1 MRQNIEDVSY
11 NEEKVLK
18 FKGCTVLFNTVHLYG
33 KGGSILMGK
42 YTTFF
47 RTFILI
53 IIIEGI
59 FNIFCLGQDTTVEMI
74 ITIGADIL
82 FAGCMGVVS
91 MYLLKSTQRELPL
104 DTARDIMRSFSYE
117 MDEDTDSITM
127 RLPMYRSFFMGEIS
141 YNKTTG
147 ILTVPYFMQ
156 RKI

>member
-1 MRQNIEDVSY
+1 MS
-11 NEEKVLK
+11 
-18 FKGCTVLFNTVHLYG
+18 
-33 KGGSILMGK
+33 K
-42 YTTFF
+42 YKIFF
-47 RTFILI
+47 RTFIFF

-117 MDEDTDSITM
+117 MDEDADSITM

-147 ILTVPYFMQ
+147 ILTAPYFLQ

>member
-18 FKGCTVLFNTVHLYG
+18 FKGCTVFFNTVHLYG

-47 RTFILI
+47 RTFILM

-91 MYLLKSTQRELPL
+91 MYLLKSTQREMPL

-117 MDEDTDSITM
+117 VDEDTDSITM

>member
-1 MRQNIEDVSY
+1 MELCIKKVSKVY
-11 NEEKVLK
+11 NSRGVTPILK
-18 FKGCTVLFNTVHLYG
+18 LCLYG
-33 KGGSILMGK
+33 EILMSK
-42 YTTFF
+42 YKIFF
-47 RTFILI
+47 RTFIFF

-104 DTARDIMRSFSYE
+104 DTARDIMRLFPYE
-117 MDEDTDSITM
+117 MDEDADCITI
-127 RLPMYRSFFMGEIS
+127 RLPMYQRFFMEAIS
-141 YNKTTG
+141 YNKNTG
-147 ILTVPYFMQ
+147 ILTAPYFLQ

>member
-18 FKGCTVLFNTVHLYG
+18 FKGCTVFFNTVHLYG

-117 MDEDTDSITM
+117 VDEDTDSITM
-127 RLPMYRSFFMGEIS
+127 RLPTYRSFFMGEIS

>member
-1 MRQNIEDVSY
+1 MSKY
-11 NEEKVLK
+11 KV
-18 FKGCTVLFNTVHLYG
+18 
-33 KGGSILMGK
+33 
-42 YTTFF
+42 FF
-47 RTFILI
+47 RTFIFF
-53 IIIEGI
+53 IIIERI

>member
-18 FKGCTVLFNTVHLYG
+18 FKGCTVFFNTVHLYG

-117 MDEDTDSITM
+117 VDEDTDSITM

>member
-1 MRQNIEDVSY
+1 MELCIKKVSKVY
-11 NEEKVLK
+11 NSRCVTPILK
-18 FKGCTVLFNTVHLYG
+18 LCLYG
-33 KGGSILMGK
+33 EILMSK
-42 YTTFF
+42 YKIFF
-47 RTFILI
+47 RTFIFF

-104 DTARDIMRSFSYE
+104 DTARDIMRLFPYE
-117 MDEDTDSITM
+117 MDEDADCITI
-127 RLPMYRSFFMGEIS
+127 RLPMYQRFFMEAIS
-141 YNKTTG
+141 YNKNTG
-147 ILTVPYFMQ
+147 ILTVPYFLQ

>member
-18 FKGCTVLFNTVHLYG
+18 FKGCTVFFNTVHLYG

-117 MDEDTDSITM
+117 VDEDKDSITM
-127 RLPMYRSFFMGEIS
+127 RLPMYRSFFMGEIF